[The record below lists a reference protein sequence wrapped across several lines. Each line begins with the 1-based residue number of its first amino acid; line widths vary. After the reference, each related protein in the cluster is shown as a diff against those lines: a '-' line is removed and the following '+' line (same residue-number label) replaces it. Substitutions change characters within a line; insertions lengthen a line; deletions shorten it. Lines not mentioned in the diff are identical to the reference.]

1 MINGNRNLH
10 GDAPDLSHRMK
21 AMASTTVDVFT
32 AITDPQRRALLTLL
46 LQGDQSVQALAAA
59 LDLKLSQVSAQLQ
72 ILCAADLVA
81 VRGVGNQ
88 RLYSLQHE
96 GLNPLYDWLQQCIG
110 DVTMP

>member
-1 MINGNRNLH
+1 MISNGNTH
-10 GDAPDLSHRMK
+10 GNAPDLSHRVQ
-21 AMASTTVDVFT
+21 AMASPPVDLFT
-32 AITDPQRRALLTLL
+32 AITDPERRALLTLL
-46 LQGDQSVQALAAA
+46 LQGDQSVQELAAA
-59 LDLKLSQVSAQLQ
+59 LDRKRPQVSAQLQ

-110 DVTMP
+110 DVALP